1 MAAVKGCY
9 IIREAEAGDAPA
21 ISSLY
26 SQLGYP
32 ASAEEMAE
40 RIETLSSMQE
50 YITFVAEVR
59 GDVVGLVG
67 AYTGYS
73 LEFNG
78 MYGRLTALVVDEKWR
93 GRGIGKQLVDKIE
106 TSLAGQGIHLVVLT
120 SSSHRKDS
128 HEFYRH
134 IGYLDTGI
142 RFTKKL
148 RHSNFR
154 KTRRRQRTA
163 PALE

>member
-1 MAAVKGCY
+1 MAAVKGC

-21 ISSLY
+21 ISSLF

-32 ASAEEMAE
+32 ASPQEMAG
-40 RIETLSSMQE
+40 RIETLSSMDE
-50 YITFVAEVR
+50 YITYVAEAQ

-93 GRGIGKQLVDKIE
+93 GRGIGKLLIDRVE
-106 TSLAGQGIHLVVLT
+106 ASLAGQGINLVVLT
-120 SSSHRKDS
+120 SSIFRKDS

-134 IGYLDTGI
+134 IG
-142 RFTKKL
+142 
-148 RHSNFR
+148 
-154 KTRRRQRTA
+154 
-163 PALE
+163 